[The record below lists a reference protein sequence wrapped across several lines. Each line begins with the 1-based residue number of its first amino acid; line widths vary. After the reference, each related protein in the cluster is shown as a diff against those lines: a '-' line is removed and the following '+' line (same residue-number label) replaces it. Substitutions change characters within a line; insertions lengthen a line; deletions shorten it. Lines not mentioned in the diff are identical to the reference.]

1 MTWIKPSFTWV
12 MHRSCWGSAS
22 GQERVL
28 AVRLCRAGF
37 AEALAHACL
46 SSFHP
51 AVHDSYGSWRD
62 QLRRS
67 DIRVQWDP
75 ERTWVLRPLPYRTIQ
90 IGLTGH
96 AVTRYVGSWIC
107 DVSDVTELAH
117 AARDLVYAGQIEAA
131 RALVPTET
139 EVFVGDDVRRR
150 LGMS

>member
-51 AVHDSYGSWRD
+51 AVHDSYGLGES
-62 QLRRS
+62 S
-67 DIRVQWDP
+67 CAAAMYASSGIP
-75 ERTWVLRPLPYRTIQ
+75 NERGYCGLPYRTIQ

-117 AARDLVYAGQIEAA
+117 AARDLVCAGQIEAA

-150 LGMS
+150 LGMA